1 MWEDLGIRIDKVKLG
16 EWNMPTSKQPDKS
29 YIAVMG
35 KVFYVLERFVDDTT
49 NRGLAFSQ
57 IAKDLPFSRTTIHR
71 ILYTLAKLG
80 YVEKTEIA
88 SHYRL
93 TRKFHDISG
102 TILSFQ
108 HLQAVSK
115 PVMRTL
121 LVRHAETVNLG
132 SLDGGEVTYLDV
144 AQSPNALPLAAFPGD
159 RNPAYCTALGK
170 AMLAFL
176 PEAQIRAI
184 LGQSPLFPRT
194 SHTITQHARFL
205 QHLETVRGE
214 RVALDQEE
222 NVEGVTCVAAPIFG
236 PSGKVMAAFSVSG
249 PANRMTAK
257 LSALKS
263 DVRAAAISV
272 TRILKP
278 ALENSAR
285 YRSNSSS
292 MTTH

>member
-1 MWEDLGIRIDKVKLG
+1 
-16 EWNMPTSKQPDKS
+16 MPTSKQADKS

-35 KVFYVLERFVDDTT
+35 KIFHVLERFADDTA
-49 NRGLAFSQ
+49 NHGLAFSQ

-80 YVEKTEIA
+80 YVEKTEVS

-121 LVRHAETVNLG
+121 LIRYSETVNLG

-144 AQSPNALPLAAFPGD
+144 AQSASALPLAAFPGD
-159 RNPAYCTALGK
+159 RNPVHSTALGK

-176 PEAQIRAI
+176 PESQIRTI
-184 LGQSPLFPRT
+184 LGQSPLFRRT

-205 QHLETVRGE
+205 EHLAMVRGE

-222 NVEGVTCVAAPIFG
+222 NVDGVTCVAAPIFG
-236 PSGKVMAAFSVSG
+236 PTGKVMAAFSVSG

-263 DVRAAAISV
+263 DVRAAATSV

-278 ALENSAR
+278 PPDGNPTV
-285 YRSNSSS
+285 YRSNISST
-292 MTTH
+292 TTH

>member
-1 MWEDLGIRIDKVKLG
+1 MS
-16 EWNMPTSKQPDKS
+16 TSKQADKS

-35 KVFYVLERFVDDTT
+35 KLFYVLERFADDTA
-49 NRGLAFSQ
+49 NQGLAFSQ

-80 YVEKTEIA
+80 YVERTEIS

-93 TRKFHDISG
+93 TRKFHDISA

-121 LVRHAETVNLG
+121 LARYSETVNLG

-144 AQSPNALPLAAFPGD
+144 AQSPSALPLAAFPGD
-159 RNPAYCTALGK
+159 RNPVHCTALGK

-176 PEAQIRAI
+176 PEPQIRTI
-184 LGQSPLFPRT
+184 LGQSPLFKRT
-194 SHTITQHARFL
+194 SHTITQQARFWE
-205 QHLETVRGE
+205 HLAMVRGE

-222 NVEGVTCVAAPIFG
+222 NVDGVTCVAAPIFG
-236 PSGKVMAAFSVSG
+236 PTGKVMAAFSVSG
-249 PANRMTAK
+249 PASRMTAK

-263 DVRAAAISV
+263 DVRAAATSV

-278 ALENSAR
+278 AVDANPAA
-285 YRSNSSS
+285 YRSAS
-292 MTTH
+292 MTMH

>member
-1 MWEDLGIRIDKVKLG
+1 
-16 EWNMPTSKQPDKS
+16 MPTSKQADKS
-29 YIAVMG
+29 YIAVMA
-35 KVFYVLERFVDDTT
+35 KIFHVLERFVDDTN
-49 NRGLAFSQ
+49 NRGLAFSE

-71 ILYTLAKLG
+71 ILYTLVKLG
-80 YVEKTEIA
+80 YLEKTEIA

-102 TILSFQ
+102 AVLSLQ
-108 HLQAVSK
+108 NLQAISK

-121 LVRHAETVNLG
+121 LVRYSETVNLG

-144 AQSPNALPLAAFPGD
+144 AQSPSAVRLAAFPGD
-159 RNPAYCTALGK
+159 RNPVHSTALGK

-176 PEAQIRAI
+176 PESQIRTI
-184 LGQSPLFPRT
+184 LGQSPLFRKT

-205 QHLETVRGE
+205 EHLATVRGE

-222 NVEGVTCVAAPIFG
+222 NVDGITCVAAPIFG
-236 PSGKVMAAFSVSG
+236 PTGKVMAAFSISG
-249 PANRMTAK
+249 PASRMTAK

-263 DVRAAAISV
+263 DVRAAATSV

-278 ALENSAR
+278 LPDGNAAA
-285 YRSNSSS
+285 YRSNISGMMMHS
-292 MTTH
+292 

>member
-1 MWEDLGIRIDKVKLG
+1 
-16 EWNMPTSKQPDKS
+16 MPTSKQADKS
-29 YIAVMG
+29 YIAVMA
-35 KVFYVLERFVDDTT
+35 KIFHVLERFVDDTN
-49 NRGLAFSQ
+49 NRGLAFSE

-71 ILYTLAKLG
+71 ILYTLVKLG
-80 YVEKTEIA
+80 YLEKTEIA

-102 TILSFQ
+102 AVLSLQ
-108 HLQAVSK
+108 NLQAISK

-121 LVRHAETVNLG
+121 LVRYSETVNLG

-144 AQSPNALPLAAFPGD
+144 AQSPSAVRLAAFPGD
-159 RNPAYCTALGK
+159 RNPVHSTALGK

-176 PEAQIRAI
+176 PESQIRTI
-184 LGQSPLFPRT
+184 LGQSPLFRKT

-205 QHLETVRGE
+205 EHLATVRGE

-222 NVEGVTCVAAPIFG
+222 NVEGITCVAAPIFG
-236 PSGKVMAAFSVSG
+236 PTGKVMAAFSISG
-249 PANRMTAK
+249 PASRMTAK

-263 DVRAAAISV
+263 DVRAAATSV

-278 ALENSAR
+278 LPDGNPAA
-285 YRSNSSS
+285 YRSNISGMMMHS
-292 MTTH
+292 

>member
-1 MWEDLGIRIDKVKLG
+1 MSA
-16 EWNMPTSKQPDKS
+16 SKQADKS
-29 YIAVMG
+29 YIAVMA
-35 KVFYVLERFVDDTT
+35 KIFHVLERFVDDTT

-80 YVEKTEIA
+80 YVERTETA

-108 HLQAVSK
+108 HLQVVSK

-121 LVRHAETVNLG
+121 LVRYSETVNLG

-144 AQSPNALPLAAFPGD
+144 AQSPSALPLAAFPGD
-159 RNPAYCTALGK
+159 RNPVHSTALGK

-176 PEAQIRAI
+176 PESQIRTI
-184 LGQSPLFPRT
+184 LNQSPLFRRT
-194 SHTITQHARFL
+194 SHTITQHARL
-205 QHLETVRGE
+205 LEHLATVRGE

-222 NVEGVTCVAAPIFG
+222 NVDGVTCVAAPIFG

-249 PANRMTAK
+249 PASRMTAK
-257 LSALKS
+257 LGALKS
-263 DVRAAAISV
+263 DVRAAATSV

-278 ALENSAR
+278 PPDGNPGPDRSSA
-285 YRSNSSS
+285 SS

>member
-1 MWEDLGIRIDKVKLG
+1 
-16 EWNMPTSKQPDKS
+16 MPTSKQADKS
-29 YIAVMG
+29 YIAVMA
-35 KVFYVLERFVDDTT
+35 KIFHVLERFVDDTN
-49 NRGLAFSQ
+49 NRGLAFSE

-71 ILYTLAKLG
+71 ILYTLVKLG
-80 YVEKTEIA
+80 YLEKTEIA

-102 TILSFQ
+102 AVLSLQ
-108 HLQAVSK
+108 NLQAISK

-121 LVRHAETVNLG
+121 LVRYSETVNLG

-144 AQSPNALPLAAFPGD
+144 AQSPSAVRLAAFPGD
-159 RNPAYCTALGK
+159 RNPVHSTALGK

-176 PEAQIRAI
+176 PDSQIRTI
-184 LGQSPLFPRT
+184 LGQSPLFRKT

-205 QHLETVRGE
+205 EHLATVRGE

-222 NVEGVTCVAAPIFG
+222 NVDGITCVAAPIFG
-236 PSGKVMAAFSVSG
+236 PTGKVMAAFSISG
-249 PANRMTAK
+249 PASRMTAK

-263 DVRAAAISV
+263 DVRAAATSV

-278 ALENSAR
+278 LPDGNAAA
-285 YRSNSSS
+285 YRSNISGMMMHS
-292 MTTH
+292 

>member
-1 MWEDLGIRIDKVKLG
+1 
-16 EWNMPTSKQPDKS
+16 MPASRQADKS

-35 KVFYVLERFVDDTT
+35 KIFYVLERFVDDTT

-121 LVRHAETVNLG
+121 LIRYSETVNLG

-144 AQSPNALPLAAFPGD
+144 AQSPNALALAAFPGD
-159 RNPAYCTALGK
+159 RNPVHSTALGK

-176 PEAQIRAI
+176 PESQIRTI
-184 LGQSPLFPRT
+184 LGQSPLFRRT

-205 QHLETVRGE
+205 EHLATVRGE

-222 NVEGVTCVAAPIFG
+222 NLEGVTCVAAPIFG
-236 PSGKVMAAFSVSG
+236 PTGKVIAAFSVSG
-249 PANRMTAK
+249 PASRMTAK

-263 DVRAAAISV
+263 DVRAAATSV
-272 TRILKP
+272 TKILKP
-278 ALENSAR
+278 PPDWNPAP
-285 YRSNSSS
+285 
-292 MTTH
+292 

>member
-1 MWEDLGIRIDKVKLG
+1 MR
-16 EWNMPTSKQPDKS
+16 TSKQADKS
-29 YIAVMG
+29 YIAVMA
-35 KVFYVLERFVDDTT
+35 KIFHVLERFVDDTT

-71 ILYTLAKLG
+71 ILYTLARLG
-80 YVEKTEIA
+80 YVEKTETA

-93 TRKFHDISG
+93 TRKFHEISG

-108 HLQAVSK
+108 HLQVVSK

-121 LVRHAETVNLG
+121 LVRYSETVNLG

-144 AQSPNALPLAAFPGD
+144 AQSPGAFSMAAFPGD
-159 RNPAYCTALGK
+159 RNPVHCTALGK

-176 PEAQIRAI
+176 PDSQIRTI
-184 LGQSPLFPRT
+184 LGQYPLFRRT
-194 SHTITQHARFL
+194 SHTITQHACL
-205 QHLETVRGE
+205 LEHLAIVRGA

-236 PSGKVMAAFSVSG
+236 PSGNVMAAFSISG
-249 PANRMTAK
+249 PANRMATK
-257 LSALKS
+257 LTALKS
-263 DVRAAAISV
+263 DVRAAATSV

-278 ALENSAR
+278 PPDANPAAD
-285 YRSNSSS
+285 RSGAFTS
-292 MTTH
+292 TTH

>member
-1 MWEDLGIRIDKVKLG
+1 
-16 EWNMPTSKQPDKS
+16 MPTSKQADKS
-29 YIAVMG
+29 YIAVMA
-35 KVFYVLERFVDDTT
+35 KIFHVLERFVDDTN
-49 NRGLAFSQ
+49 NRGLAFSE

-71 ILYTLAKLG
+71 ILYTLVKLG
-80 YVEKTEIA
+80 YLEKTEIA

-102 TILSFQ
+102 AVLSLQ
-108 HLQAVSK
+108 NLQAISK

-121 LVRHAETVNLG
+121 LVRYSETVNLG

-144 AQSPNALPLAAFPGD
+144 AQSPSAVRLAAFPGD
-159 RNPAYCTALGK
+159 RNPVHTTALGK

-176 PEAQIRAI
+176 PESQIRTI
-184 LGQSPLFPRT
+184 LGQSPLFRKT

-205 QHLETVRGE
+205 EHLATVRGE

-222 NVEGVTCVAAPIFG
+222 NVEGISCVAAPIFG
-236 PSGKVMAAFSVSG
+236 PTGKVMAAFSVSG
-249 PANRMTAK
+249 PASRMTAK

-263 DVRAAAISV
+263 DVRAAATSV

-278 ALENSAR
+278 LPDGNPAA
-285 YRSNSSS
+285 YRSNISG
-292 MTTH
+292 MMMH

>member
-1 MWEDLGIRIDKVKLG
+1 
-16 EWNMPTSKQPDKS
+16 MPTSKQADKS
-29 YIAVMG
+29 YIAVMA
-35 KVFYVLERFVDDTT
+35 KIFHVLERFVDDTN
-49 NRGLAFSQ
+49 NRGLAFSE

-71 ILYTLAKLG
+71 ILYTLVKLG
-80 YVEKTEIA
+80 YLEKTEIA

-102 TILSFQ
+102 AVLSLQ
-108 HLQAVSK
+108 NLQAISK

-121 LVRHAETVNLG
+121 LVRYSETVNLG

-144 AQSPNALPLAAFPGD
+144 AQSPSAVRLAAFPGD
-159 RNPAYCTALGK
+159 RNPVHSTALGK

-176 PEAQIRAI
+176 PDSQIRTI
-184 LGQSPLFPRT
+184 LGQSPLFRKT

-205 QHLETVRGE
+205 EHLATVRGE

-222 NVEGVTCVAAPIFG
+222 NVEGITCVAAPIFG
-236 PSGKVMAAFSVSG
+236 PTGKVMAAFSVSG
-249 PANRMTAK
+249 PASRMTAK

-263 DVRAAAISV
+263 DVRAAATSV

-278 ALENSAR
+278 LPDGNPAA
-285 YRSNSSS
+285 YRSNISG
-292 MTTH
+292 MMMH

>member
-1 MWEDLGIRIDKVKLG
+1 MS
-16 EWNMPTSKQPDKS
+16 TSKQADKS

-35 KVFYVLERFVDDTT
+35 KIFHVLERFVDDTN

-71 ILYTLAKLG
+71 ILYTLVKLG
-80 YVEKTEIA
+80 YVEKTETA

-102 TILSFQ
+102 AVLSFQ

-121 LVRHAETVNLG
+121 LVRYSETVNLG
-132 SLDGGEVTYLDV
+132 SLDGAEVTYLDV
-144 AQSPNALPLAAFPGD
+144 AQSPSAVRLAALPGD
-159 RNPAYCTALGK
+159 RNPVHCTALGK

-176 PEAQIRAI
+176 PESQIHTI
-184 LGQSPLFPRT
+184 LGQSPLFRRT
-194 SHTITQHARFL
+194 SHTITQHGRFL
-205 QHLETVRGE
+205 EHLAMVRGE

-222 NVEGVTCVAAPIFG
+222 NVDGVTCVAAPIFG
-236 PSGKVMAAFSVSG
+236 PTGKVMAAFSVSG
-249 PANRMTAK
+249 PASRMSPK

-263 DVRAAAISV
+263 DVRAAATSV

-278 ALENSAR
+278 APEGNAAS
-285 YRSNSSS
+285 YRSNPSG

>member
-1 MWEDLGIRIDKVKLG
+1 MLA
-16 EWNMPTSKQPDKS
+16 SKQADKS

-35 KVFYVLERFVDDTT
+35 KIFHVLERFVEDTT

-88 SHYRL
+88 SLYRL

-121 LVRHAETVNLG
+121 LIRYSETVNLG

-144 AQSPNALPLAAFPGD
+144 AQSPNALALAAFPGD
-159 RNPAYCTALGK
+159 RNPAHSTALGK

-176 PEAQIRAI
+176 PDSQIRTI
-184 LGQSPLFPRT
+184 LDQSPLFRRT

-205 QHLETVRGE
+205 QHLATVRGE

-222 NVEGVTCVAAPIFG
+222 NLEGVTCVAAPIFG
-236 PSGKVMAAFSVSG
+236 PTGKVIAAFSVSG
-249 PANRMTAK
+249 PASRMTAK

-263 DVRAAAISV
+263 DVRAAATSV
-272 TRILKP
+272 TKILKP
-278 ALENSAR
+278 PPDWNPALTNPTPTA
-285 YRSNSSS
+285 
-292 MTTH
+292 